1 MSTIEATQ
9 TMDSASLCRA
19 CILGKHH
26 VSYNRVAPK
35 RSTEHLFRVHMDLS
49 GRLPQS
55 KSSGAQYYLL
65 FIDDM
70 TCIEWVYFL
79 KSKQKLEVQKVFE
92 DFRSM
97 VEKQNPFGGKIKR
110 IRADNG
116 EFDNSI
122 LKEVFSKLGLIFEP
136 APPYTQ
142 SMNGVSER

>member
-9 TMDSASLCRA
+9 TIDSTSLCQA
-19 CILGKHH
+19 YILGKHH
-26 VSYNRVAPK
+26 ISYNQVAPK
-35 RSTEHLFRVHMDLS
+35 WSTEHLFWVHTDLS

-70 TCIEWVYFL
+70 IRIEWVYFL
-79 KSKQKLEVQKVFE
+79 KSKQKLEVQNVFE
-92 DFRSM
+92 DFQSM
-97 VEKQNPFGGKIKR
+97 VKKQNPFGGEIKC

-116 EFDNSI
+116 EFNNSI

-136 APPYTQ
+136 ALPYT
-142 SMNGVSER
+142 